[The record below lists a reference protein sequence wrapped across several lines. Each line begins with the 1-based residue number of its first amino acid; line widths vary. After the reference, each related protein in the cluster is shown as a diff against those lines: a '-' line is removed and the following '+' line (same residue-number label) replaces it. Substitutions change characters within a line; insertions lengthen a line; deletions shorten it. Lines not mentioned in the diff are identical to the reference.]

1 MYYTMSDECAL
12 YVMCRG
18 ETQKKEVMKR
28 FNEEHPGNERLFMWD
43 RHKSPNRIDFEFSS
57 GELSSFV
64 DEDILAIAEWLKTNF
79 KLELQ
84 GYWYE
89 QDEDTATRYEVHEG
103 EVISASLRWLKSCT
117 VAHNNMLRKIAEER
131 FHADFKQ
138 E

>member
-1 MYYTMSDECAL
+1 MYAKSECAL

-18 ETQKKEVMKR
+18 ETQKKEVTKR

-43 RHKSPNRIDFEFSS
+43 RLKSPNRIDFEFSS

-89 QDEDTATRYEVHEG
+89 QDEDTATRWEVYDG
-103 EVISASLRWLKSCT
+103 EVGSASLLWLKSCT
-117 VAHNNMLRKIAEER
+117 VAHNKMLRKIAEER
-131 FHADFKQ
+131 FHADFN
-138 E
+138 EE